1 MRITDLRVR
10 MVEGRSNL
18 LLNID
23 DRDAWIHEEQKPF
36 LVERGYVSIHDPR
49 EDYFKPVEI
58 EGKTLTNVTN
68 DTNINVLWR
77 VLRDLDFEE
86 DLESKANG
94 IVRPRILKLAQ
105 ETLLD
110 DASPLTDTDT

>member
-1 MRITDLRVR
+1 MT
-10 MVEGRSNL
+10 EGRRKL

-23 DRDAWIHEEQKPF
+23 GRDAWINGEQKPF
-36 LVERGYVSIHDPR
+36 LVNRGFISVHDPR

-58 EGKTLTNVTN
+58 EGKTLTNVTD

-77 VLRDLDFEE
+77 VLRDLDFED
-86 DLESKANG
+86 DLESKVNG

-110 DASPLTDTDT
+110 NFS

>member
-1 MRITDLRVR
+1 MKITDLRVR
-10 MVEGRSNL
+10 MTEGRSKL

-23 DRDAWIHEEQKPF
+23 GRDAWVDEEQKSF
-36 LVERGYVSIHDPR
+36 IVNNGFVAIHDPR

-58 EGKTLTNVTN
+58 QGKTFVNVTD
-68 DTNINVLWR
+68 DTRINVLWR
-77 VLRDLDFEE
+77 VLRDLDFEK

-94 IVRPRILKLAQ
+94 IVRPRILKLA
-105 ETLLD
+105 EDTLLA

>member
-10 MVEGRSNL
+10 IAEGRTHL

-23 DRDAWIHEEQKPF
+23 GRDAWMNSEQKPF
-36 LVERGYVSIHDPR
+36 LVNRGFVAIRDPR

-58 EGKTLTNVTN
+58 EGKIFTDVTDN
-68 DTNINVLWR
+68 TNINVLWR
-77 VLRDLDFEE
+77 VLRDLDFEK

-110 DASPLTDTDT
+110 NFS

>member
-1 MRITDLRVR
+1 

-23 DRDAWIHEEQKPF
+23 GRDAWIHEEQKPF
-36 LVERGYVSIHDPR
+36 IVNNGFVAIHDPR

-58 EGKTLTNVTN
+58 QGKTFVNVTDN
-68 DTNINVLWR
+68 TNINVLWR
-77 VLRDLDFEE
+77 VLRDLDFEK

-110 DASPLTDTDT
+110 NFS

>member
-10 MVEGRSNL
+10 MTEGRRKL

-23 DRDAWIHEEQKPF
+23 GRDAWINGEQKPF
-36 LVERGYVSIHDPR
+36 LVNRGFISVHDPR

-58 EGKTLTNVTN
+58 ERKTLTNVTN

-77 VLRDLDFEE
+77 VLRDLDFEK

-94 IVRPRILKLAQ
+94 IVRPEILKLAQ
-105 ETLLD
+105 KVILD
-110 DASPLTDTDT
+110 N